1 VSFARRAVA
10 SVFRVFAGV
19 SIVGSLLFGGLAIA
33 LRQPTATA
41 LENRVKTP
49 TKASTLQGHVQFL
62 TVDVRPR
69 SSARPDNLAR
79 TANYIADQFRAA
91 TSRTS
96 YQSYEAR
103 GARYTNVVAEFG
115 PAVGDDPILVIG
127 AHYDVF
133 SNDSD
138 GLPGADDN
146 ASGVAGL
153 LELARVLSTHRV
165 DRPVM
170 LVAFANEEPPFFGS
184 DQMGSAIHAQRL
196 AAAGRSVQGMIC
208 LEMIGFFAET
218 QSWPNALFEAL
229 YPNDGT
235 FIGVIGSWQDR
246 GLTRTVKRAIAGSG
260 AIPVVSFNGPRETSD
275 ASDHR
280 NYWSHGWKAVM
291 VTDTAFLRNP
301 NYHTRRDTYDTL
313 DYARMA
319 RVVDGVANAVLH
331 LARQ

>member
-1 VSFARRAVA
+1 VTFARRAVA
-10 SVFRVFAGV
+10 SVFRVFVGV
-19 SIVGSLLFGGLAIA
+19 FIVGALLFGGFAIA
-33 LRQPTATA
+33 LRQPMVTA

-49 TKASTLQGHVQFL
+49 TKASTLRGHVHFL

-69 SSARPDNLAR
+69 SSARPDNLVR
-79 TANYIADQFRAA
+79 TANYIAEQFRAA
-91 TSRTS
+91 TARTS
-96 YQSYEAR
+96 FQSFEAR

-133 SNDSD
+133 SDSG

-153 LELARVLSTHRV
+153 LELARVLGTHPV
-165 DRPVM
+165 ERPVM

-184 DQMGSAIHAQRL
+184 DQMGSAVHAQRL
-196 AAAGRSVQGMIC
+196 AAEGRSVQGMIC
-208 LEMIGFFAET
+208 LEMIGFFAEE

-229 YPNDGT
+229 YPNHGN
-235 FIGVIGSWQDR
+235 FIGVVGSWQDR

-260 AIPVVSFNGPRETSD
+260 GIPVVSFNGPRETSD

-313 DYARMA
+313 DYQRMA

-331 LARQ
+331 LARR